1 VGPVSELDW
10 AAYAKAL
17 PEVDVAA
24 MQRDFAAAESAAK
37 PVTYDAAADAA
48 AHAAKEAGWTG
59 FASYCAARIGELK
72 ALQAEQG
79 KHKLHRWYRRRQLY
93 ARFPG
98 LYETLHHKV
107 RGEWDVAL
115 WGSYIAYKA
124 KAQALPWDP
133 AFGEVDDQKRREL
146 MLAISAKAG
155 VKPEALGFTLPAEAK
170 PVEAKPAKA
179 AHH

>member
-1 VGPVSELDW
+1 
-10 AAYAKAL
+10 
-17 PEVDVAA
+17 VA
-24 MQRDFAAAESAAK
+24 
-37 PVTYDAAADAA
+37 YDAAADAA

-59 FASYCAARIGELK
+59 FANYCAARIGELK
-72 ALQAEQG
+72 ALQEEQG

-98 LYETLHHKV
+98 LYESLHHKV

-124 KAQALPWDP
+124 KAQPLPWDP
-133 AFGEVDDQKRREL
+133 SFGEVDDQKRREL

-170 PVEAKPAKA
+170 AAPPAPAKA